1 VARPGRKRGSGLSVG
16 PFPVGAQTMPSK
28 VENTYHVVNL
38 ALGGVI
44 VTLAVAVGGI
54 LVYENFA
61 SIKKSRDEW
70 FGSGVQSRIQAGSI
84 QFEMPKA
91 PNGQDWEQWHRD
103 QQALMQKNLRSIMQN
118 YQNTQRQLDSYQSND
133 SQNDR

>member
-1 VARPGRKRGSGLSVG
+1 MWK
-16 PFPVGAQTMPSK
+16 AQTMSSK

-44 VTLAVAVGGI
+44 ATLLVGVGGI

-70 FGSGVQSRIQAGSI
+70 FSSGVQSRIQNGSI

-103 QQALMQKNLRSIMQN
+103 QQALMQKNIRAMMEN
-118 YQNTQRQLDSYQSND
+118 YQNTQRQLNSYQSID
-133 SQNDR
+133 SSDDR